1 MECST
6 SRVEYNQALEKF
18 MLGEYVFD
26 LRSLYAHLERLTD
39 GRDRRGVRYQLADV
53 LSLIILA
60 KLGGEDKPR
69 GIADWLSH
77 RAEQLVKA
85 LKLPRESMPH
95 QVTIGRILAGAI
107 EPEELERL
115 LQHYFDGQSQLSQEI
130 VIAIDGKSLRGTIEL
145 GQSQGLHLLAAYLP
159 AEGLVLMQVEV
170 ERKENEIVA
179 APKLLQTIDLR
190 GKVVIGDA
198 MHTQRQ
204 LSIEIVTAGGDY
216 LWLAKDNQAQLKQ
229 DIAHL
234 FAPQECPPATSPLP
248 TDFQSLTRHNYGH
261 GRYESRTI
269 TTSSMLKDYLDWP
282 YLQQVFKLDYRS
294 VNCKSG
300 QVQSQ
305 TDYGL
310 TSLAAAEAGPEQL
323 LAFKRSY
330 WAIENRLHYR
340 RDVSL
345 NEDSSRLRTGNA
357 PRVMAILNNLVLAL
371 IDRLDFQTVPDAR
384 RRFSAKPLEAL
395 NLIFLNPCPTLQ

>member
-6 SRVEYNQALEKF
+6 SRVEYNRELQKF

-26 LRSLYAHLERLTD
+26 LSGLYAYLERLID
-39 GRDRRGVRYQLADV
+39 GRDPRGVRYQLADA

-60 KLGGEDKPR
+60 KLGGEDEPR

-85 LKLPRESMPH
+85 LKLPRRSMPH
-95 QVTIGRILAGAI
+95 QVTISRILGGAI
-107 EPEELERL
+107 EPEELERV
-115 LQHYFDGQSQLSQEI
+115 LQRYFDGQAQVSQEV
-130 VIAIDGKSLRGTIEL
+130 VIAMDGKTLRGTIPT
-145 GQSQGLHLLAAYLP
+145 GQSQGLHLLAAYL
-159 AEGLVLMQVEV
+159 AGEGLVLMQVEV
-170 ERKENEIVA
+170 DSKENEIVA
-179 APKLLQTIDLR
+179 APKLLEVLDLR

-216 LWLAKDNQAQLKQ
+216 VWLAKDNQAQLKE

-248 TDFQSLTRHNYGH
+248 TDFQSATRHNYGH
-261 GRYESRTI
+261 GRYETRTI
-269 TTSSMLKDYLDWP
+269 TTSSMLKDFLDWP
-282 YLQQVFKLDYRS
+282 YLEQVFKLDYRA
-294 VNCKSG
+294 VNLKTG
-300 QVQSQ
+300 QVQTQ
-305 TDYGL
+305 THYGL
-310 TSLAAAEAGPEQL
+310 TSLPASEANPDRL
-323 LAFKRSY
+323 LALKRHY
-330 WAIENRLHYR
+330 WTIENRLHYR

-345 NEDSSRLRTGNA
+345 NEDRCRLRTGHA
-357 PRVMAILNNLVLAL
+357 PRNMAILNNLVLAL

-395 NLIFLNPCPTLQ
+395 QLLFQPPVPTLQ